1 MVFGS
6 DVRICCGII
15 GSFLIRMADVC
26 IAEGMEYCNRRSDYC
41 FLLISGLYEETE
53 QDNKVFTYGEMD
65 IIKGIICWTGL
76 KLLTLILAILM
87 YVTNEDEI

>member
-6 DVRICCGII
+6 DVRICCCII

-26 IAEGMEYCNRRSDYC
+26 IAEGMEHCNRRGDYC
-41 FLLISGLYEETE
+41 FLCVFCFYGQTE
-53 QDNKVFTYGEMD
+53 QDNKVFTYGKMD
-65 IIKGIICWTGL
+65 IIKGIICCAGM